1 MEPVALPSA
10 PMWVLLIEDE
20 ARLAG
25 SIRRGLEEEG
35 YRVDVAGDA
44 VAGERL
50 ALANAYDA
58 FVVDWRLPRGDG
70 KTLVERIRAEGRDQP
85 VLMLTA
91 LSDVEHRVAG
101 LDAGADDYLPKPFA
115 FEELVARLRALLRR
129 PPLSDQERTVTV
141 GPLTLDGERRKVT
154 MAGPKGEAPLH
165 SPRSPCP
172 LLLPS
177 RPSPVSSSPPVSSV
191 SLAAAPRPRVASGLS
206 RGRSASLPRGPPSSP
221 AARRA
226 LTGWPA
232 GCRRRS
238 CSARHASGGGV
249 AASRVGL
256 SPSCAVWLVRVGPVP
271 APSPRSGCRRLGG
284 RALGGW
290 RRPGRRRLASRA
302 SAPGPG
308 RLWRSRSAWASRLSC
323 GSQRVPRRPRAG
335 GSPSSAPGGGV
346 PGGAPQRWPRGAAT
360 SGGAVRPGRR
370 RRRPVHTP
378 P

>member
-1 MEPVALPSA
+1 MRSWSAQSGGRGNDRERPDWGAARRSGTPSGLARDTPPTRETRADLRFRPRHARSAHLGSSARGSGRPRGSAIRFALPSGA
-10 PMWVLLIEDE
+10 PRQ
-20 ARLAG
+20 AA
-25 SIRRGLEEEG
+25 S
-35 YRVDVAGDA
+35 
-44 VAGERL
+44 
-50 ALANAYDA
+50 
-58 FVVDWRLPRGDG
+58 PPSS
-70 KTLVERIRAEGRDQP
+70 GR
-85 VLMLTA
+85 
-91 LSDVEHRVAG
+91 
-101 LDAGADDYLPKPFA
+101 
-115 FEELVARLRALLRR
+115 
-129 PPLSDQERTVTV
+129 
-141 GPLTLDGERRKVT
+141 
-154 MAGPKGEAPLH
+154 PLH
-165 SPRSPCP
+165 SPRSPC
-172 LLLPS
+172 LLHLPS
-177 RPSPVSSSPPVSSV
+177 RPSLASFSPRASLA
-191 SLAAAPRPRVASGLS
+191 SLAAALRARVASGLS
-206 RGRSASLPRGPPSSP
+206 RGRSASSPRGPPSSP

>member
-1 MEPVALPSA
+1 M
-10 PMWVLLIEDE
+10 
-20 ARLAG
+20 
-25 SIRRGLEEEG
+25 
-35 YRVDVAGDA
+35 
-44 VAGERL
+44 
-50 ALANAYDA
+50 
-58 FVVDWRLPRGDG
+58 
-70 KTLVERIRAEGRDQP
+70 
-85 VLMLTA
+85 
-91 LSDVEHRVAG
+91 
-101 LDAGADDYLPKPFA
+101 
-115 FEELVARLRALLRR
+115 
-129 PPLSDQERTVTV
+129 TV

-226 LTGWPA
+226 LTGWPV
-232 GCRRRS
+232 GCHRRS
-238 CSARHASGGGV
+238 CSARPTSGGGV
-249 AASRVGL
+249 AALRVGL